1 MPEVYP
7 EFVDL
12 IYGKVGNDKGK
23 NVGITRK
30 RGEVAYEDPVLLKT
44 DQRPTYHLA
53 NVVDD
58 HFMNITH
65 VVRATEWMPSTPKHL
80 ALYNAFG
87 WTPPAFAHVGLLVNE
102 RGHKLSKRDHATDIS
117 YYRNLGILPD
127 ALVNYVAL
135 LGWSHDQRSDVMQM
149 QDLVKQVIL
158 GGLLDEVESKQF
170 LV

>member
-1 MPEVYP
+1 VVRLLVPEVYP

-12 IYGKVGNDKGK
+12 IYGKVGKHKG
-23 NVGITRK
+23 NNFGVTRK
-30 RGEVAYEDPVLLKT
+30 HGEVAYEDPVLLKT

-102 RGHKLSKRDHATDIS
+102 DGHKLSKRDIATDIS
-117 YYRNLGILPD
+117 YYRNIGILPE
-127 ALVNYVAL
+127 ALVNFVAL
-135 LGWSHDQRSDVMQM
+135 LGWSHDQRSDFMQM
-149 QDLVKQVIL
+149 QNLVDQVTLRGRLNGI
-158 GGLLDEVESKQF
+158 
-170 LV
+170 